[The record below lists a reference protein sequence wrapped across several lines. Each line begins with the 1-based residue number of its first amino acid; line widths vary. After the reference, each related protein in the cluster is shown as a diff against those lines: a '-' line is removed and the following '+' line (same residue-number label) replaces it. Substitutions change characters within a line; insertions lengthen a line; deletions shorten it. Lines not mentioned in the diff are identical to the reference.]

1 VGVGDAASI
10 AQAESLLAEGNALED
25 RGDFAG
31 ALAKYEA
38 ARTACPEHARVPL
51 NVANALRGLGRSD
64 DAIRTLKDAVAAQPG
79 NAAAHFNLGSLYLA
93 QSRPAEAESAFRS
106 ALAADP
112 AMAEAAVAL
121 AGVLESRG
129 RVTDAEAALKQAI
142 DAKPQYAGARFN
154 LALLYERQERCDE
167 AEAALKSV
175 DTAALPRGHVAG
187 AFGELYLKMGRHAQ
201 AGEALLAAMREE
213 NDKPD
218 AGSGY
223 LFSLN
228 FRNDVSAEHVF
239 REHARIGA
247 LIERHAGAPYTSW
260 NVPWVAERRLK
271 VGYVSG
277 DFVNHPVA
285 RFLAPVLA
293 QHDRS
298 GFDVHCFSNHASS
311 DDITRQLRRYATHWH
326 EIAGASDAS
335 VAERIRALGIDIL
348 VDLSGHTT
356 RHRLGVFARRP
367 APVQAAWLGYLNTT
381 GLSTIDH
388 RIVDRHTDP
397 EGDTERFNTEQLVRL
412 PQSQWCYLPFDAL
425 PRERSSAP
433 AVDGAVVFG
442 SFNQRVKITDATL
455 NLWGRILRELPDSRL
470 LVMDVADGW
479 ARREFLSRLTA
490 CGIAGDRVQLLP
502 REDPAAYFARIAS
515 VDIAFDTFPYNGAT
529 TTFDTLWM
537 GTPMV
542 ALRGDRG
549 IARGGYSILSELG
562 VDALVAQNED
572 DYVRANVRL
581 AQDLSLRTSLHS
593 TLRDRLRASP
603 LLDTLRFVR
612 NLEAAYR
619 DMWRRRFT
627 AAR

>member
-1 VGVGDAASI
+1 VGVDDATSI
-10 AQAESLLAEGNALED
+10 AQAERLLAEGNALED
-25 RGDFAG
+25 RGDFVA

-38 ARTACPEHARVPL
+38 ARAACPEHVRVPL
-51 NVANALRGLGRSD
+51 NVANALRGLGRVD
-64 DAIRTLKDAVAAQPG
+64 DAVRTLNDALAARPD
-79 NAAAHFNLGSLYLA
+79 NAAAQFNLGSLYLA
-93 QSRPAEAESAFRS
+93 QSRSAEAESAFRA
-106 ALAADP
+106 ALTVDP

-129 RVTDAEAALKQAI
+129 RVDDAEAALKRAI

-154 LALLYERQERCDE
+154 LALLCERQERCDE
-167 AEAALKSV
+167 AETLLQSI
-175 DTAALPRGHVAG
+175 DSRALPPGRVAG
-187 AFGELYLKMGRHAQ
+187 ALGELYLKMGRHAQ
-201 AGEALLAAMREE
+201 AGDALLDAMREE
-213 NDKPD
+213 DDKPD

-223 LFSLN
+223 LFSVN
-228 FRNDVSAEHVF
+228 FRNDVSPEHVF
-239 REHARIGA
+239 REHVRIGA
-247 LIERHAGAPYTSW
+247 LIERHAGAPFTSW
-260 NVPWVAERRLK
+260 NVAWIAERRLK
-271 VGYVSG
+271 VGYVSA
-277 DFVNHPVA
+277 DFVNHPVG
-285 RFLAPVLA
+285 RFLVPVLA

-298 GFDVHCFSNHASS
+298 GFDVHCFSAHPSS

-326 EIAGASDAS
+326 EIGRESDAS

-381 GLSTIDH
+381 GLSTIDF

-397 EGDTERFNTEQLVRL
+397 EGETERFNTEQLVRL
-412 PQSQWCYLPFDAL
+412 PHSQWCYLPFDAL
-425 PRERSSAP
+425 SRERPSAQ
-433 AVDGAVVFG
+433 DTSGAVVFG
-442 SFNQRVKITDATL
+442 SFNQRVKVTDATL
-455 NLWGRILRELPDSRL
+455 DLWSRILRELPEARL

-479 ARREFLSRLTA
+479 ARSDLLSRLTA
-490 CGIAGDRVQLLP
+490 RGIVEQRVQLLP
-502 REDPAAYFARIAS
+502 RENPAAYFARLAT
-515 VDIAFDTFPYNGAT
+515 VDIALDAFPYNGAT

-562 VDALVAQNED
+562 VDALVARNDD

-581 AQDLSLRTSLHS
+581 AQDASLRASLHG

-603 LLDTLRFVR
+603 LLDTLRFTR
-612 NLEAAYR
+612 DLEAAYR
-619 DMWRRRFT
+619 GMWRRRFA